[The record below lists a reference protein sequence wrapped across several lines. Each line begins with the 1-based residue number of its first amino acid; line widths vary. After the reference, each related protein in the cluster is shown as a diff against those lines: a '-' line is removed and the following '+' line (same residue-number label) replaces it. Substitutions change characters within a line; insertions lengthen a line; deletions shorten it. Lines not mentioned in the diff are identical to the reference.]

1 MGLNNS
7 QSESVV
13 FLGIANGKIVR
24 QFKQPTEKSTS
35 RVNKMGREVHE
46 EFYDSLTGIL
56 KDVSTKESEY
66 GKFWVVKMESDGVLY
81 QIEMNYSGGYAASFL
96 KTIPNADLT
105 KEFTITPKLTIEGD
119 KKKSVLF
126 VNQMQ
131 KGLKWFFTRDNPNGM
146 PELAKIKVKGKDTW
160 DDSDRMEF
168 LENYMKTEILPKLNN
183 KSSQVTDYMD
193 ETPF

>member
-1 MGLNNS
+1 MGLNQS
-7 QSESVV
+7 QNESLV
-13 FLGIANGKIVR
+13 FLAIANGKIVR
-24 QFKQPTEKSTS
+24 QFKDKTEKSVS

-66 GKFWVVKMESDGVLY
+66 GKFWVVKMESEGKLY

-105 KEFTITPKLTIEGD
+105 KEFTLTPKLTIDGD
-119 KKKSVLF
+119 KKKSVIF
-126 VNQMQ
+126 INQGGL
-131 KGLKWFFTRDNPNGM
+131 GLKWFFTRDNPNGM

-168 LENYMKTEILPKLNN
+168 LENYVKSNILPKLNN
-183 KSSQVTDYMD
+183 KSSQVQED
-193 ETPF
+193 EDEIPF

>member
-13 FLGIANGKIVR
+13 FLAIANGKIVR
-24 QFKQPTEKSTS
+24 QFKQATEKSTT
-35 RVNKMGREVHE
+35 RINKMGREVHK

-56 KDVSTKESEY
+56 KDVATKESEY
-66 GKFWVVKMESDGVLY
+66 GKFWIVKMQSDGVLY

-96 KTIPNADLT
+96 KTIPNADLN
-105 KEFTITPKLTIEGD
+105 KEFTITPKLTVEGD

-168 LENYMKTEILPKLNN
+168 LENYVKSNILPKLNN
-183 KSSQVTDYMD
+183 KSSQVQEDED